1 MTRVIVTGGIMC
13 RKLETCESSRR
24 RTVAPAAGCQP
35 RSRSALRVS
44 GSRADIVFETLLLFV
59 YRRFHLGHGN
69 RERDNRSD
77 PVDVTVI

>member
-1 MTRVIVTGGIMC
+1 MFHVGLLI
-13 RKLETCESSRR
+13 
-24 RTVAPAAGCQP
+24 
-35 RSRSALRVS
+35 
-44 GSRADIVFETLLLFV
+44 FETLLLFV